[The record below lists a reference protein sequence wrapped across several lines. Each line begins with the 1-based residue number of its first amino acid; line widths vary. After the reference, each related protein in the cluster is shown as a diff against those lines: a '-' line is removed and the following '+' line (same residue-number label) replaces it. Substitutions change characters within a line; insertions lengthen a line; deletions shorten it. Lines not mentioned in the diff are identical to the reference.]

1 MLLASPVS
9 MCQVFPHSTL
19 SYHPI
24 LFFSD
29 HLHFIKIK
37 ISLLKLLREWEDK
50 PQIGGRYMENSYLI
64 KKKIE
69 TKIYPQKVLKLNHR
83 KIDNSN
89 KKLGKY
95 LNIFPKIYT
104 DSK

>member
-1 MLLASPVS
+1 
-9 MCQVFPHSTL
+9 
-19 SYHPI
+19 
-24 LFFSD
+24 
-29 HLHFIKIK
+29 
-37 ISLLKLLREWEDK
+37 
-50 PQIGGRYMENSYLI
+50 MENSYLI